1 MAAGFLVAAR
11 ASVAADYW
19 GVVVVF
25 MCVMAAGMALAT
37 GPTDS
42 VLAALPESRAGV
54 GSAVNDT
61 TPELGGALGVAVV
74 GSVMSWYYGAAGA
87 GLDRARRR
95 ARNPAVRQNRA
106 RGRARS
112 SRPGPCAGGDGRRRR
127 PPGSAGRAAVPTAA
141 RRPRDRGSGR
151 RTRDRHPRP
160 NRRGVRCR
168 PAIRGPNAQPG
179 PLRAPATRPG

>member
-1 MAAGFLVAAR
+1 
-11 ASVAADYW
+11 
-19 GVVVVF
+19 

-112 SRPGPCAGGDGRRRR
+112 SRPGPCAGGDRSQLVYGRPACRLVHGRRRR
-127 PPGSAGRAAVPTAA
+127 PPGSAGRVLFLPQHDAPATAAVGDGPATGIPDRIAA
-141 RRPRDRGSGR
+141 ASVAAPPFAAPIPSRARSERP
-151 RTRDRHPRP
+151 
-160 NRRGVRCR
+160 
-168 PAIRGPNAQPG
+168 QPG
-179 PLRAPATRPG
+179 PAEIVRS